1 MNRRIES
8 LISLNLRWDCI
19 LRWLRWG
26 GRLLTAS
33 LLYPLSEIRVD
44 RLFRLVA
51 TIVLVVTISGAGSLL
66 VRDWRAYEATKL
78 AEELLQIVKAALS
91 SSEYLSA
98 ERGPMNGMIGA
109 SQSDEPDLRVALD
122 LARARSDAAL
132 DLAVQKLKAS
142 SCESCERAT
151 VLMAL
156 VGERVRQAR
165 KSADRLMAIAREERS
180 TRAVEHAITRMFQLI
195 EDMDHINDSV
205 IFELVREEPAVAEHV
220 ITARLAAELREQAGR
235 AGSLFTPALTSRR
248 ALSESE
254 LERLWIVFGRI
265 YALGDLVESG
275 RFEHL
280 PDDSSS
286 AFVVQMRKTY
296 FGLGIAYLRQTA
308 LQDADDV
315 SFPTASSF
323 AQHYVPLMQSITSLR
338 DVDLDA
344 AIQVVEKRKHATY
357 RAFGFLAGSTVT
369 IILLMVYILVLF
381 SRRIIRPISAATDSV
396 LNFSNGNYS
405 APADSFKQ
413 KDKIG
418 ALLAALQTLG
428 GVLVRNEELETER
441 STLVE
446 QLRRAV
452 ADSQVQARLLE
463 EAKDE
468 AVASSESKGKFLALM
483 SHEIRTP
490 MNGLLGLL
498 EILRS
503 TILDARQRQYLEVA
517 NGSAKALMQTLND
530 ILEYT
535 IIDAGALVVAP
546 APTDLREV
554 IDEVMAALAGSGRN
568 KGLEMEVY
576 VHPSVAATYL
586 ADASRL
592 RQVLLSLLSNAIKFT
607 SQGRVG
613 ISVDL
618 GRVEGAKQQVV
629 LTVYDT
635 GIGISE
641 AARKGLFLPFE
652 QSDGALARRFGGM
665 GIGLVISK
673 RLVEMMGGTMEI
685 SSIECLG
692 TSVILKID
700 LVVEC
705 DQYEFPELGGRV
717 ILIGTEKARVA
728 KALRAFALA
737 AGMEPQERQ
746 LCALDRGLPTLYVS
760 DAEDIGLGQPG
771 HALLIERSNSLRP
784 GGISGSANYWAN
796 PPNWRLFVA
805 SCQEAIAANINDGA
819 AYSGFAGS
827 PLGWLGAVMVVDDN
841 PVNCLVLTN
850 QLKHLG
856 CETVLACSDG
866 EDAWDAFSTEKVGLL
881 ITDVYM
887 SKLDGIELV
896 SRIRAAESAS
906 DRYTLIVAITASMLE
921 ETERRCH
928 DAGVDLFLTKPVS
941 LNQLRRAL
949 TQLYMTRRGL

>member
-8 LISLNLRWDCI
+8 LISLNSSWDCI

-26 GRLLTAS
+26 GRLLTTS
-33 LLYPLSEIRVD
+33 LIDPLNEIRVD
-44 RLFRLVA
+44 WLFRLVA
-51 TIVLVVTISGAGSLL
+51 TIVLVVTISGAGLLL
-66 VRDWRAYEATKL
+66 VRDWKAYKATKRT
-78 AEELLQIVKAALS
+78 EELLQIVKAALS

-122 LARARSDAAL
+122 LARTRSDAAL
-132 DLAVQKLKAS
+132 DLVVQKLKAS

-156 VGERVRQAR
+156 VAERVRQAR

-195 EDMDHINDSV
+195 EDMNHINDSV
-205 IFELVREEPAVAEHV
+205 IFELVREGPAVAEYV

-248 ALSESE
+248 ALSEEE

-265 YALGDLVESG
+265 HTLGDLVESS

-280 PDDSSS
+280 SDDSSG
-286 AFVVQMRKTY
+286 AVVEQMRKTY
-296 FGLGIAYLRQTA
+296 FGLGIAYLRQTV
-308 LQDADDV
+308 LQDADDA

-323 AQHYVPLMQSITSLR
+323 AQHYVPLMQPITSLR
-338 DVDLDA
+338 DVELDA
-344 AIQVVEKRKHATY
+344 AIQVVEKRTRATY
-357 RAFGFLAGSTVT
+357 RVFGFLAGATVT
-369 IILLMVYILVLF
+369 IILSMVYILVLF

-396 LNFSNGNYS
+396 LNFSSGNYS

-413 KDKIG
+413 KDNIG

-428 GVLVRNEELETER
+428 GVLVRNGELEAER

-452 ADSQVQARLLE
+452 DDSQIQARLLE

-468 AVASSESKGKFLALM
+468 AVASSESKGKFLAMM

-535 IIDAGALVVAP
+535 MIDAGALVMTP

-568 KGLEMEVY
+568 KRLEMEVY

-618 GRVEGAKQQVV
+618 GKVEGAKQQVV

-641 AARKGLFLPFE
+641 VARKGLFLE
-652 QSDGALARRFGGM
+652 QFDGALARRFDGM
-665 GIGLVISK
+665 GVSLVISK

-700 LVVEC
+700 LVAEC
-705 DQYEFPELGGRV
+705 NQYEFPELGGRV
-717 ILIGTEKARVA
+717 ILIGTEKAHVA

-771 HALLIERSNSLRP
+771 HALLIERSNSLRS
-784 GGISGSANYWAN
+784 GGISGTANYWAN

-805 SCQEAIAANINDGA
+805 GCQEAIATNINDGA
-819 AYSGFAGS
+819 AYSGLAGS
-827 PLGWLGAVMVVDDN
+827 TLGWLGAVMVVDDN

-866 EDAWDAFSTEKVGLL
+866 EEAWDAFLTKKVRLL

-896 SRIRAAESAS
+896 SRVRAAESAS
-906 DRYTLIVAITASMLE
+906 DRYTLIVAITASVLE
-921 ETERRCH
+921 ETERRCR

-941 LNQLRRAL
+941 LNQLRHAL